1 MGVIGKNAQIGVSC
15 LGYSIFRRQNYT
27 SKCVTS
33 QRKNNPTI
41 EISLTDIAP
50 GGYAVGHY
58 KGHRVLVPYAIP
70 GERVAVRLINTNER
84 EWLAEGVQLI
94 EASADRIKPRCPHFG
109 PGRCGGCQWQHMTY
123 QAQIALKTDIVID
136 QLTRFGGLDDPP
148 VQFAIACPSQ
158 WGYSSQATFFPT
170 KDDQLGFRATDPRQI
185 TPIEECHIVLLEVMR
200 LLDELDLDL
209 ENLREVRLNLSED
222 HQHLLVLR
230 SKDDNPPEL
239 EITLP
244 VSVNFLL
251 SDNEPFNMVGSTHV
265 VHQVDG
271 RWFRVTA
278 GVSFRPNVPQIET
291 LTKVILDYL
300 GLRGGES
307 VLDLYGG
314 VGIFSA
320 MVSDKAD
327 FVTYVDSYP
336 PAATDAED
344 NLADL
349 ENVDIIEGSVE
360 SFLGELLENGQT
372 YDAVILDPPHTG
384 LTDDAIEGVGD
395 LKFTRLVYVSQDPV
409 TLARDVKILTRKY
422 GYQLMDV
429 QPIDFAPQT
438 ANIQCVALL
447 EHPESRDA

>member
-1 MGVIGKNAQIGVSC
+1 M
-15 LGYSIFRRQNYT
+15 
-27 SKCVTS
+27 TS

-41 EISLTDIAP
+41 EISLDDIAP

-70 GERVAVRLINTNER
+70 GERVAVRLVKTDDR
-84 EWLAEGVQLI
+84 EWLAEGVRLI
-94 EASADRIKPRCPHFG
+94 EASADRIKPRCPNFG

-136 QLTRFGGLDDPP
+136 QLTRFGGYEDPP
-148 VQFAIACPSQ
+148 VQFAIPCPSP
-158 WGYSSQATFFPT
+158 WEYASQATFFPT
-170 KDDQLGFRATDPRQI
+170 QEGRLGFRATDPRRV
-185 TPIEECHIVLLEVMR
+185 TEVEECHVVQPEVIR
-200 LLDELDLDL
+200 LLDELDLDP
-209 ENLREVRLNLSED
+209 ENLREIRLNLSED
-222 HQHLLVLR
+222 RQHMLVLR
-230 SKDDNPPEL
+230 SKDDTPPEL

-244 VSVNFLL
+244 MSVNFLL

-265 VHQVDG
+265 VHQVGG

-278 GVSFRPNVPQIET
+278 GVSFRSNVRQIET
-291 LTKVILDYL
+291 LAKVILDYL
-300 GLRGGES
+300 ALHGGEN

-320 MVSDKAD
+320 LTSAKAE

-395 LKFTRLVYVSQDPV
+395 LKFARLVYVSQDPV

-422 GYQLMDV
+422 GYQLIEV

-438 ANIQCVALL
+438 ANVQCVALL
-447 EHPESRDA
+447 EHPESRDE